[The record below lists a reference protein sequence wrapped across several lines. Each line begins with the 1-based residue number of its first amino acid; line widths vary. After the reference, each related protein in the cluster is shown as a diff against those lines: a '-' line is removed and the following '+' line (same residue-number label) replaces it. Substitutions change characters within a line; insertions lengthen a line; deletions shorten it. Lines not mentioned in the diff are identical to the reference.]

1 MWDNAPLL
9 RNLANF
15 LLGCS
20 FLAIA
25 YGAVHYVVHLP
36 SLLPIRTVRLASAP
50 ERVAPAEVLAIVRRG
65 VQGNFLTADIERLRR
80 SLQAM
85 PWVKSV
91 NIRRKFPDG
100 LILQIEEHQAV
111 ARWNDDEL
119 VDKQGEVF
127 AAETDQPLPRFIG
140 IEGSSEEVLDEYKK
154 FSEQLSALNLQVSQI
169 SLSARHAW
177 QLHLSN
183 GTVVE
188 LGRDALQ
195 ERMARFVAF
204 QKSEG
209 GAQKKVEEVVD
220 MRYRHGFAV
229 KSTGKA

>member
-1 MWDNAPLL
+1 MWDNVPLL
-9 RNLANF
+9 RNLANL
-15 LLGCS
+15 LLGMS
-20 FLAIA
+20 ILAIV
-25 YGAVHYVVHLP
+25 YGAVHYIVHLP
-36 SLLPIRTVRLASAP
+36 SLLPIRTVHLASAP
-50 ERVAPAEVLAIVRRG
+50 DRVSPAEVLAIVRRG
-65 VQGNFLTADIERLRR
+65 VQGNFLTQDIDRLRL

-91 NIRRKFPDG
+91 SIRRQFPDG
-100 LILQIEEHQAV
+100 LILKIEEHQAV
-111 ARWNDDEL
+111 ARWNDDKL
-119 VDKQGEVF
+119 VDRQGEVF
-127 AAETDQPLPRFIG
+127 AAESEEQLPRFIG
-140 IEGSSEEVLDEYKK
+140 VDGSSAEVLDEYRK
-154 FSEQLSALNLQVSQI
+154 FSEQLSRLNLQVSQI

-195 ERMARFVAF
+195 ERMARFVAY
-204 QKSEG
+204 QMSEG
-209 GAQKKVEEVVD
+209 GAQKKGEEVVD